1 MTMYRLDSFYM
12 RNSFQILAYL
22 NTQKLGTEEAFE
34 QASRIV
40 YSWGRKSLET
50 PSKTSRGSRN

>member
-34 QASRIV
+34 
-40 YSWGRKSLET
+40 
-50 PSKTSRGSRN
+50 